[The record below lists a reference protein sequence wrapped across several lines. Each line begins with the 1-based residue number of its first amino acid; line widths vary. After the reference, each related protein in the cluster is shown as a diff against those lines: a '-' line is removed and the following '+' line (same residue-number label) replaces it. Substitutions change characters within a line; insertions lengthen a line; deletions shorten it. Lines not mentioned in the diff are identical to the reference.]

1 MIQNIPLAK
10 VPSKDFFNASTSV
23 YVRESVHKMIK
34 IVEAKAAHEIANII
48 QGFFPMQIYNVELV
62 HFADFIK

>member
-48 QGFFPMQIYNVELV
+48 QGFFPM
-62 HFADFIK
+62 